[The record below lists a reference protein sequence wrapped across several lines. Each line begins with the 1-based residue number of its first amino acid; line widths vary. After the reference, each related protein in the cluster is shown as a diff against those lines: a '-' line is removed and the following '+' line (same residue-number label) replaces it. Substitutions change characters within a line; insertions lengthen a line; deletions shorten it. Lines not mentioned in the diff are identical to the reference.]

1 MADIDYFEDDAES
14 YRDYDAYGEHHPQRG
29 ASTIGTLVNWAG
41 ALVSIGLVVGLG
53 VWGWQLTMRDVSGVP
68 VVRALQGPMRVA
80 PEDPGG
86 TQAPH
91 QGLAVNRLAEGEEA
105 APVPDQLVLAPPPVQ
120 LQELDF
126 DNASAAA
133 VAAPASEPA
142 AAPEPADPSVPDATQ
157 ALIERLLA
165 SSVPLDETPPAAAVT
180 PEEGVEAEIAAAA
193 PQADPAPEPVA
204 TPAVTPAEPQF
215 AVIPASVPGVRT
227 SLRPMIRPAGFAR
240 AVNPDAPAVLEG
252 TSADVALEVSTPGGT
267 GVREIAPADLP
278 EGTRLVQLGAFD
290 TAEIARSEWERLS
303 SRFPDFMA
311 GRPRVIEE
319 ASSGGQRFYR
329 LRAAGF
335 DDLAASRRFCAALVA
350 QGAACIPVTVR

>member
-14 YRDYDAYGEHHPQRG
+14 YRDYDAYGEHPPQRG

-133 VAAPASEPA
+133 VAAPAPEPA
-142 AAPEPADPSVPDATQ
+142 AAPAPADSSVPDATQ

-165 SSVPLDETPPAAAVT
+165 SSVPLDETPPAAAVAT
-180 PEEGVEAEIAAAA
+180 DDGVTAEIAAA
-193 PQADPAPEPVA
+193 DPTPEPA
-204 TPAVTPAEPQF
+204 AAPAEPQF

-240 AVNPDAPAVLEG
+240 AVNPDAPAVLAG
-252 TSADVALEVSTPGGT
+252 NSADVALEVSTPGGT

-278 EGTRLVQLGAFD
+278 DGTRLVQLGAFD
-290 TAEIARSEWERLS
+290 TAEIARSEWDRLS